1 MPRLN
6 TRAAL
11 VALACSLA
19 TAASAAQSATP
30 AHAVVDRIP
39 GPDGGYDYLAVDSAA
54 KRLFVARAFGVMALD
69 LSTRALTPRLI
80 QANDVSAVL
89 PIPDS
94 PLMLSTVYGEDK
106 TVIFDRATGA
116 AVAEVATG
124 KSPDAA
130 AYDPFSKLVLVMN
143 AKSADITLIDVAK
156 RAAVGVIPLG
166 GKPEAAVSDG
176 KGRVYVNIEDTAEVA
191 VIDMT
196 ARKVAGRYK
205 LPGCEEP
212 TGIAHD
218 PTAGVL
224 IAACHNRTVKLVDA
238 RTGADRGSVA
248 VGKDADGAIFDPAR
262 RLVFIP
268 CKDGTL
274 SIFALGAD
282 GKPGPSQ
289 TVRTAAGART
299 AALDPTTGRIYLAA
313 QQARLDDKGEEV
325 LVPGTFEILVVAP
338 Q

>member
-1 MPRLN
+1 MPRPN

-11 VALACSLA
+11 VALAWSLA
-19 TAASAAQSATP
+19 AAASAAQSATP
-30 AHAVVDRIP
+30 LHAVVDRIP

-54 KRLFVARAFGVMALD
+54 RRLFVARAFGVMAVD
-69 LSTRALTPRLI
+69 LPTRALTPRLI

-106 TVIFDRATGA
+106 AVIFDRATGA

-124 KSPDAA
+124 QAPDAA

-143 AKSADITLIDVAK
+143 AKSADVTLVDVRK
-156 RAAVGVIPLG
+156 RGAVGTIALG

-176 KGRVYVNIEDTAEVA
+176 RGRVFVNIEDTAEIA
-191 VIDMT
+191 VIDIA

-248 VGKDADGAIFDPAR
+248 VGENADGAIFDPAR

-282 GKPGPSQ
+282 GRPGPSQ
-289 TVRTAAGART
+289 TVKTAPGART

-313 QQARLDDKGEEV
+313 QQARLDDKGEEI

>member
-1 MPRLN
+1 MPKPNLC
-6 TRAAL
+6 AAL
-11 VALACSLA
+11 VAFACALA
-19 TAASAAQSATP
+19 AASAARGAT
-30 AHAVVDRIP
+30 AHHAVVDRIP
-39 GPDGGYDYLAVDSAA
+39 GPDGGYDYLAVDAA
-54 KRLFVARAFGVMALD
+54 AQRLFVARAFGVMAVD
-69 LSTRALTPRLI
+69 LQTRALTPRLV

-94 PLMLSTVYGEDK
+94 PLMLSTVYGDDK
-106 TVIFDRATGA
+106 AVIFDRATGA
-116 AVAEVATG
+116 VLAEVATG

-143 AKSADITLIDVAK
+143 AKSADITLVDVAK
-156 RAAVGVIPLG
+156 RAAVGVIALG

-176 KGRVYVNIEDTAEVA
+176 RGRIYVNLEDAAEVA
-191 VIDMT
+191 VIEMAT
-196 ARKVAGRYK
+196 RKVERRYR

-218 PTAGVL
+218 PAAGVL
-224 IAACHNRTVKLVDA
+224 IAACHNRTAKLIDA
-238 RTGADRGSVA
+238 ATGADRGTVT

-268 CKDGTL
+268 CKEGTL

-282 GKPGPSQ
+282 GKPGPVQ
-289 TVRTAAGART
+289 VVKTAPGART

-313 QQARLDDKGEEV
+313 QQARLDDKGEEGF
-325 LVPGTFEILVVAP
+325 VPGTFEILVVAP